1 MIVTMK
7 VMVMEMLVDGHVPS
21 FLLINQLMEN
31 EQGRYLSMDMPSCDV
46 SNNLDLE
53 DLDPKDPDER

>member
-1 MIVTMK
+1 MMVTMK
-7 VMVMEMLVDGHVPS
+7 VMDMEMLVDGHVPS

-31 EQGRYLSMDMPSCDV
+31 EQERYLSMDMPSCDV